1 MFERSDNAEYFLPP
15 MEKPN
20 YFTSTATTYK
30 AMTGAIYVFPGWM
43 KHSVQPN
50 LTKEDRLSVSFNYGV
65 KPNAN

>member
-1 MFERSDNAEYFLPP
+1 MSNAL
-15 MEKPN
+15 
-20 YFTSTATTYK
+20 
-30 AMTGAIYVFPGWM
+30 YVFPGWL